1 MPGRDIAQRERN
13 PFGDSAKGSLLLHLG
28 IVGAF
33 ALYIFV
39 HGLFHGNEWGSN
51 NTQGAISATLVSA
64 APTLPLPQDRPPTP
78 NVLATETPSPAP
90 ALPEPKA
97 PTAFPLD
104 AIPIP
109 VKQPP
114 KPKPVQKKVER
125 ESPKH
130 PQTPPPQQHR
140 ANYGE
145 APATQI
151 PHSMA
156 ANPDQHNP
164 VNINGGDFSS
174 RFPWY
179 VAQITRTVNDNWYR
193 QEIDPSTPYGR
204 VTRVVFTISRDGV
217 PGNIRISQSSGS
229 PTLDTSAVRA
239 VQRVNTFGALP
250 PQYRG
255 SNVSVEYTFSYDQPN
270 R

>member
-1 MPGRDIAQRERN
+1 MPGRDTAMMERRA
-13 PFGDSAKGSLLLHLG
+13 FGDSYKGSVALHLC

-33 ALYIFV
+33 VLYAFI

-51 NTQGAISATLVSA
+51 STANAISATLVSA
-64 APTLPLPQDRPPTP
+64 APTLPLPQDHPPTP
-78 NVLATETPSPAP
+78 NVLATDNPSPAP
-90 ALPEPKA
+90 ALPQPKA
-97 PTAFPLD
+97 PQAFPLD

-109 VKQPP
+109 AKKPP
-114 KPKPVQKKVER
+114 KPKVEKKVEQAA
-125 ESPKH
+125 PKH
-130 PQTPPPQQHR
+130 PQVAPRQHR
-140 ANYGE
+140 ANYGQ

-156 ANPDQHNP
+156 ANTTQHNP

-179 VAQITRTVNDNWYR
+179 VSQITRTVNDNWYR

-204 VTRVVFTISRDGV
+204 VTRVIFTISRDGT
-217 PGNIRISQSSGS
+217 PSNIRITQSSGS